1 MIHPRR
7 ATRALALLLCLGFP
21 SARGWAQATESSS
34 QLGTV
39 QYTISLAHA
48 ETHRVHVHIDLPA
61 GGSERELQL
70 PVWNAVYEVRDFAQF
85 VNWIKASTPAQPLPV
100 LKLDKSRWRVGGAEN
115 GAAVDYQILADQ
127 PGPYNAQLNSHHAF
141 FNLAEIL
148 MYPVDAR
155 AAPVSV
161 RFADVPSGWRVAT
174 ALKSTRGAFA
184 AENYDRLVDSPI
196 EIGSFQ
202 EADLEEGGGH
212 YRIVVDADAADY
224 DLETIL
230 PMIRRMVAA
239 ATGWM
244 NDRPFQE
251 YLFIYHFPHEVG
263 GGGMEHAFS
272 TAIDVNAGVLR
283 AQPEVLPDVTAHE
296 FFHLWNVKRIR
307 PQSLEPVDY
316 TKENYTPALWFSEG
330 VTSTVSD
337 YIQLR
342 AGLLDEPRYLERLAR
357 QIRQLQSRP
366 AHLTQSAEESSLD
379 TWLEKYPY
387 YRLPARSI
395 SYYNKGELLGVLLDL
410 ELREAT
416 QGQASLRD
424 VFQWMNANFAQR
436 SRFFADSQA
445 VRQAAEA
452 VCHCDLVN
460 FFVRYVAGTEEL
472 PYDRLFATVGLR
484 LNRETITIGD
494 PGFTA
499 TRDFGS
505 APAVTTLQAGS
516 RAAHAGLAVGDAIV
530 ELNGK
535 PTGPDFDDRLNAL
548 RPDDSLRLKVRGAA
562 GEREIRWKVGSKP
575 ELELQLKDV
584 DNITPQQ
591 KARRAGWL
599 RGESQ
604 GDAHP

>member
-1 MIHPRR
+1 
-7 ATRALALLLCLGFP
+7 
-21 SARGWAQATESSS
+21 
-34 QLGTV
+34 V

-48 ETHRVHVHIDLPA
+48 ETHLVHVHIDLPA

-100 LKLDKSRWRVGGAEN
+100 VKLDKSRWRVSGAEN
-115 GAAVDYQILADQ
+115 GAAVDYEIFADQ

-141 FNLAEIL
+141 LNLAEIL
-148 MYPVDAR
+148 MYPVDSR
-155 AAPVSV
+155 AAPVTV
-161 RFADVPSGWRVAT
+161 RIADLPSGWRMAT
-174 ALKSTRGAFA
+174 ALKSTGAA
-184 AENYDRLVDSPI
+184 YEAENYDRLVDSPI

-202 EADLEEGGGH
+202 DADLDEGGGH
-212 YRIVVDADAADY
+212 YRIVVDADATDY
-224 DLETIL
+224 DLQGIAG
-230 PMIRRMVAA
+230 MIHRIVAA
-239 ATGWM
+239 ATAWM
-244 NDRPFQE
+244 DDRPFQE
-251 YLFIYHFPHEVG
+251 YLFIYHFPREVG

-283 AQPEVLPDVTAHE
+283 TQPAVLPDVTAHE

-316 TKENYTPALWFSEG
+316 TKEIYTPALWFSEG

-342 AGLLDEPRYLERLAR
+342 AGLLNEPRYLERLAA

-410 ELREAT
+410 ELRETT
-416 QGQASLRD
+416 QGRASLRD

-436 SRFFADSQA
+436 GRFFPDSPG

-452 VCHCDLVN
+452 VCHCDLGT
-460 FFVRYVAGTEEL
+460 FFISYVTGTDEL

-484 LNRETITIGD
+484 LDRQTITIGD
-494 PGFTA
+494 AGFTA
-499 TRDFGS
+499 TRDFGA
-505 APAVTTLQAGS
+505 APVVTTVQAAG
-516 RAAHAGLAVGDAIV
+516 RAAHAGLAVGDSIV
-530 ELNGK
+530 EINGQ
-535 PTGPDFDDRLNAL
+535 PSGPDFDDRLNAL
-548 RPDDSLRLKVRGAA
+548 RPDDVLRLKVRGAA
-562 GEREIRWKVGSKP
+562 GEREIRWKVAGKP
-575 ELELQLKDV
+575 ELEFQLKEV

-591 KARRAGWL
+591 KARRAAWL